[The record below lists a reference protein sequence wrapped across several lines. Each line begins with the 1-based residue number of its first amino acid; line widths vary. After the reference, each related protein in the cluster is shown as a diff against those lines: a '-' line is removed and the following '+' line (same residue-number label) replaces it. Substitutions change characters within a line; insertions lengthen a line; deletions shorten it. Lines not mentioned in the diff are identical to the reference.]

1 METVWLK
8 DVTTTIQTDKRTLG
22 DPGLPAHLTFHLM
35 RGSDALTLNL
45 KRNYEIDPN
54 ADIYVVQSTKGGQS
68 TLSRTRHLRQEF
80 LSLDD
85 ICTFTEEK
93 QLQLLSMRKTN
104 VNVAQ

>member
-54 ADIYVVQSTKGGQS
+54 ADIYVVQSTKDGRS
-68 TLSRTRHLRQEF
+68 TLSRTRHLRQEMIYEVRNY
-80 LSLDD
+80 SKCKDY
-85 ICTFTEEK
+85 II
-93 QLQLLSMRKTN
+93 
-104 VNVAQ
+104 